1 MAFQIG
7 ESGTVTLKAVMIGVI
22 VLLLLVPLGMLRG
35 LVTERSSLR
44 EQAYM
49 RVAQGWGGSAVLGG
63 PMLVVPTQR
72 TVIERIDNKDVARII
87 RSDLYLLPASLDM
100 AVDLQQQDDARY
112 VGIYAVQVYL
122 ADVHFKGEF
131 EFAALQPLLDK
142 PGVTYLWHESRL
154 RLPVSEVRSLREVS
168 QTTFAGQSL
177 KLGPAQPGLYGG
189 IEARIDLTELAKT
202 SSAAFEF
209 GARIAGSRSLS
220 LLPLGSTTT
229 LQMHS
234 NWPHPS
240 FYGGFLPAE
249 RTITAE
255 GFDARWQV
263 LELNRTYRQA
273 FSEEEV
279 TQGVLDESAFGV
291 SLYQTVDVYQRSE
304 RAVKYALLFIALTF
318 LTFFAWEQITRNPL
332 HPLQY
337 LLIGLA
343 LSIFYLLLIALSEH
357 ISFAA
362 AYLAAAAA
370 LVVLIGV
377 YIAGALRSS
386 MRGGIAAAA
395 MSAVYALL
403 YALVL
408 SEDYALLLG
417 AIVLFVALAAVM
429 LVTRRIDWYR
439 LGSRAQSVSPASVN
453 TDSA

>member
-1 MAFQIG
+1 MAFRIG
-7 ESGTVTLKAVMIGVI
+7 ESGSVTLKAVLIGAI
-22 VLLLLVPLGMLRG
+22 VLLLLVPLAMLRG

-44 EQAYM
+44 EQAYA
-49 RVAQGWGGSAVLGG
+49 RVAEGWGGSAVLGG

-72 TVIERIDNKDVARII
+72 SVTEKIDDKKEVTRII
-87 RSDLYLLPASLDM
+87 RSDLYLLPARLDM
-100 AVDLQQQDDARY
+100 NVDLELQDEARY
-112 VGIYAVQVYL
+112 VGIYAVPVYL
-122 ADVHFKGEF
+122 ADLQFKGEF
-131 EFAALQPLLDK
+131 EFAALQPLLDR

-154 RLPVSEVRSLREVS
+154 RLPVSEVRSLREVNEAS
-168 QTTFAGQSL
+168 FAGQRV
-177 KLGPAQPGLYGG
+177 KLAPAQPGVYRG
-189 IEARIDLTELAKT
+189 IEARVDLTELAKT
-202 SSAAFEF
+202 ESAAFEF
-209 GARIAGSRSLS
+209 HAVTAGSRGLS

-240 FYGGFLPAE
+240 FYGAFLPAE
-249 RTITAE
+249 RTITDN

-263 LELNRTYRQA
+263 LELNRSYRQA

-279 TQGVLDESAFGV
+279 NESVLDQSAFGV
-291 SLYQTVDVYQRSE
+291 GLYQAVDVYQRSE

-337 LLIGLA
+337 LMIGLA

-362 AYLAAAAA
+362 AYLSAAVA
-370 LVVLIGV
+370 LVALIGV
-377 YIAGALRSS
+377 YVAGALRSS
-386 MRGGIAAAA
+386 LRGGVAGAA
-395 MSAVYALL
+395 MSGVYALL

-439 LGSRAQSVSPASVN
+439 LGSQTVSR
-453 TDSA
+453 TDAG

>member
-1 MAFQIG
+1 MGFTVG
-7 ESGTVTLKAVMIGVI
+7 EPGSVTLKAVLVGAI
-22 VLLLLVPLGMLRG
+22 VLLLIVPLAMLRG

-44 EQAYM
+44 EQAYQ

-63 PMLVVPTQR
+63 PMLVVPTLR
-72 TVIERIDNKDVARII
+72 TVVEKVNDKEVSRVV
-87 RSDLYLLPASLDM
+87 RSDLYLLPAKLDM
-100 AVDLQQQDDARY
+100 TVDLDLQDEARY
-112 VGIYAVQVYL
+112 VGIYAVPVYL
-122 ADVHFKGEF
+122 ADVQFKGQF

-142 PGVTYLWHESRL
+142 PGVTYLWHEGRL
-154 RLPVSEVRSLREVS
+154 RLPVSEVRSLREVG
-168 QTTFAGQSL
+168 QARFAGGDV
-177 KLGPAQPGLYGG
+177 KLGPAQPGIYRG
-189 IEARIDLTELAKT
+189 IEARVDLTELAR
-202 SSAAFEF
+202 SASAAFEF
-209 GARIAGSRSLS
+209 HAVAAGSRSLS

-229 LQMHS
+229 LHLHS

-240 FYGGFLPAE
+240 FHGAFLPVE
-249 RTITAE
+249 RTITAS

-263 LELNRTYRQA
+263 LELNRSYRQA
-273 FSEEEV
+273 FSEEEIAE
-279 TQGVLDESAFGV
+279 GVLDESAFGV
-291 SLYQTVDVYQRSE
+291 GLYQTVDVYQRVE

-318 LTFFAWEQITRNPL
+318 LTFFAWEQVTRNRL

-357 ISFAA
+357 VSFVI
-362 AYLAAAAA
+362 AYLTAAVA

-377 YIAGALRSS
+377 YVAGALRSS
-386 MRGGIAAAA
+386 MRGGVAGAA
-395 MSAVYALL
+395 MSGVYALL

-439 LGSRAQSVSPASVN
+439 LGASARPDSVS
-453 TDSA
+453 TDRA

>member
-1 MAFQIG
+1 MAFQLG
-7 ESGTVTLKAVMIGVI
+7 ESGSVTLKAVLIGAI

-44 EQAYM
+44 EQAYA

-72 TVIERIDNKDVARII
+72 TLVEKVEDKNGEREITRIV
-87 RSDLYLLPASLDM
+87 RTDLYLLPARLDM
-100 AVDLQQQDDARY
+100 DVDLQLQDEARY
-112 VGIYAVQVYL
+112 VGIYAVPVYL
-122 ADVHFKGEF
+122 ASVRFKGEF
-131 EFAALQPLLDK
+131 EFAALQPLLGT

-154 RLPVSEVRSLREVS
+154 RLPASEVHSLREVS
-168 QTTFAGQSL
+168 VASFAGQTV
-177 KLGPAQPGLYGG
+177 KLGPAQPGVFRG
-189 IEARIDLTELAKT
+189 IEARVDLTQLAQT
-202 SSAAFEF
+202 ASAAFEF
-209 GARIAGSRSLS
+209 HAVTAGSRGLS

-229 LQMHS
+229 LQMNS

-240 FYGGFLPAE
+240 FDGAFLPAE

-255 GFDARWQV
+255 GFEARWQV
-263 LELNRTYRQA
+263 LELNRSYAQA
-273 FSEEEV
+273 FSEHEV
-279 TQGVLDESAFGV
+279 DAAALSASAFGV
-291 SLYQTVDVYQRSE
+291 GLYQAVDVYQRSE
-304 RAVKYALLFIALTF
+304 RAVKYAMLFIALTF

-337 LLIGLA
+337 LMIGLA

-362 AYLAAAAA
+362 AYLAAAVA
-370 LVVLIGV
+370 LVALIGV
-377 YIAGALRSS
+377 YVAGALRSS
-386 MRGGIAAAA
+386 MRGAISAVA
-395 MSAVYALL
+395 MSGVYALL

-439 LGSRAQSVSPASVN
+439 LGSRPSTVT
-453 TDSA
+453 TDAA